1 MIDIVSVTDHL
12 TNFSVEK
19 KLLGNNFHS
28 EFSLDTTIALVWH
41 KSIDRKFIN
50 EFPSIRAVVR
60 YGVGYDNIDLELCKS
75 KKIIVANTP
84 DYGVDEVSDSSLAMI
99 LSLTRKTKA
108 LEILAKKDKNYWIGK
123 DFNLDIRRINT
134 LSLGLIGFGRI
145 GSSIAKK
152 FSVFSN
158 KIGFYDP
165 YIPDGYEKV
174 FGVNRFEKVS
184 DLLHNSD
191 IVSINTTL
199 TDKTKGMVNRKFLN
213 SMKRGSYLINLS
225 RGQII
230 ENKEFIL
237 EKLISRELEGYG
249 SDVWTSEPP
258 LQEDKLYKAW
268 LKDDYDLN
276 SRIIINPHTSYYS
289 KESLQES
296 RFKACKTCLDLINGR
311 EIKNR
316 IV

>member
-1 MIDIVSVTDHL
+1 
-12 TNFSVEK
+12 
-19 KLLGNNFHS
+19 
-28 EFSLDTTIALVWH
+28 
-41 KSIDRKFIN
+41 
-50 EFPSIRAVVR
+50 
-60 YGVGYDNIDLELCKS
+60 
-75 KKIIVANTP
+75 
-84 DYGVDEVSDSSLAMI
+84 
-99 LSLTRKTKA
+99 
-108 LEILAKKDKNYWIGK
+108 
-123 DFNLDIRRINT
+123 
-134 LSLGLIGFGRI
+134 
-145 GSSIAKK
+145 
-152 FSVFSN
+152 
-158 KIGFYDP
+158 
-165 YIPDGYEKV
+165 
-174 FGVNRFEKVS
+174 
-184 DLLHNSD
+184 
-191 IVSINTTL
+191 
-199 TDKTKGMVNRKFLN
+199 
-213 SMKRGSYLINLS
+213 MKRGSYLINLS

-268 LKDDYDLN
+268 LNDDYDLN

>member
-19 KLLGNNFHS
+19 KLLGNNFHF

-41 KSIDRKFIN
+41 KSIDKKFIK

-75 KKIIVANTP
+75 KNIIVANTP
-84 DYGVDEVSDSSLAMI
+84 DYGVDEVADSALAMI

-268 LKDDYDLN
+268 LNDDYDLN
-276 SRIIINPHTSYYS
+276 SRIIINPHSSYYS